1 MRTLMSEPIVDPSD
15 CPDCKAAADRVHHGF
30 QAKCLGCRARGA
42 ARSPHYR
49 RVRESGVQDRPYR
62 ALLQQFE
69 LTHEQVRAAAVADFM
84 LRSYAKAGGQAVG
97 TNRADAGAKCQEGE
111 IPGEFQL

>member
-1 MRTLMSEPIVDPSD
+1 MSEPFDQAA
-15 CPDCKAAADRVHHGF
+15 CPDCKAAAEREHHGF
-30 QAKCLGCRARGA
+30 QANCRGCRARGA

-49 RVRESGVQDRPYR
+49 RARESGMQDRPYR

-69 LTHEQVRAAAVADFM
+69 LTHEQVRAAAAADFM

-97 TNRADAGAKCQEGE
+97 TKSAAVGAECQEGE